1 MQAHQSNE
9 LVIMDNLAAAM
20 DYADGLDAA
29 ETLLSLS
36 SSAPE
41 PEPPTKEV
49 AIQTEAV
56 IQIKAS
62 QQTVPLSTQ
71 DAGIQV
77 ESLSSSLRH
86 ENEELKKQVAQLQQ
100 KKGVTMI
107 EGNDKLTQTFTGL
120 PSWAM
125 FLHLFMF
132 LSPFTYCQGSTLST
146 ENEMFL
152 VLLKLRLNLIY
163 EDLAQRFGVTVSTVC
178 RIIDRWVD
186 VMYYRLKFLIK
197 WPSPDVVRHN
207 LPPLF
212 QELSPNCICIIDCS
226 EVFIETP
233 HNFSAR
239 SATYSNYKKHNTIKF
254 LIGTTPS
261 GSVCFLSKCWRG
273 RVSDKNLTQESRF
286 LRQLLPGDVVMAD
299 RGFTIED
306 DVALYGAKLQIPSF
320 TRGKKQLSQ
329 REVELSQQLARVR
342 IHVERIIGLIKNK
355 YTILKGPLPVNV
367 LKHKDDVDISHIDR
381 ILTVCAALCNLSQKI
396 V

>member
-1 MQAHQSNE
+1 MCPETSWTLGQYQIVTRRILELLGFPCPSGIVQPIQTSVGKAGHKCDYVPSVFPIQYGRSGKDEAAERRFARFQKRQTATVPNPMQAHQSNE

-56 IQIKAS
+56 IQIEAS

-77 ESLSSSLRH
+77 ESLSSRLRH

-152 VLLKLRLNLIY
+152 GL
-163 EDLAQRFGVTVSTVC
+163 
-178 RIIDRWVD
+178 
-186 VMYYRLKFLIK
+186 YR
-197 WPSPDVVRHN
+197 
-207 LPPLF
+207 
-212 QELSPNCICIIDCS
+212 
-226 EVFIETP
+226 
-233 HNFSAR
+233 
-239 SATYSNYKKHNTIKF
+239 
-254 LIGTTPS
+254 
-261 GSVCFLSKCWRG
+261 
-273 RVSDKNLTQESRF
+273 
-286 LRQLLPGDVVMAD
+286 M
-299 RGFTIED
+299 
-306 DVALYGAKLQIPSF
+306 
-320 TRGKKQLSQ
+320 
-329 REVELSQQLARVR
+329 
-342 IHVERIIGLIKNK
+342 
-355 YTILKGPLPVNV
+355 
-367 LKHKDDVDISHIDR
+367 
-381 ILTVCAALCNLSQKI
+381 
-396 V
+396 